1 MFLLFL
7 IVWLSSADT
16 IELSAVP
23 FLPVDPA
30 LSTTRNQGRQKLA
43 RFSSPELNCL
53 VYDILVDTQRRHLA
67 SGKGQLPQLREYS
80 QISDDDPLYDS
91 VASDDD
97 YAVVPSEQIQNQ
109 AQVAK
114 VSESVQCSDS
124 GVSEKVEQL
133 TKQLQESDTT
143 IMDLKAEV
151 TKLRAYAESLI
162 NENTELKSQLSQV
175 KYDNRVDY
183 NSNTPNVNGEGPVSL
198 DGFLMVLTFTCICFF
213 FTFFYVLE
221 SAR

>member
-1 MFLLFL
+1 MKFS

-23 FLPVDPA
+23 FLPVDPS

-43 RFSSPELNCL
+43 RFSSPELNSL

-67 SGKGQLPQLREYS
+67 AERGFLFTIKLHNTNNTFRSGHLPQLREYS

-91 VASDDD
+91 VASDED
-97 YAVVPSEQIQNQ
+97 YAVVPSTKEENQEQP
-109 AQVAK
+109 AK
-114 VSESVQCSDS
+114 VSEYVQCTDNGISDRL
-124 GVSEKVEQL
+124 EQL

-151 TKLRAYAESLI
+151 TKLRAYADSLK
-162 NENTELKSQLSQV
+162 NENTELKSRLSQV
-175 KYDNRVDY
+175 KSDNHGVDY
-183 NSNTPNVNGEGPVSL
+183 NSNTQSLNGENGI
-198 DGFLMVLTFTCICFF
+198 DGFLLVGTI
-213 FTFFYVLE
+213 
-221 SAR
+221 